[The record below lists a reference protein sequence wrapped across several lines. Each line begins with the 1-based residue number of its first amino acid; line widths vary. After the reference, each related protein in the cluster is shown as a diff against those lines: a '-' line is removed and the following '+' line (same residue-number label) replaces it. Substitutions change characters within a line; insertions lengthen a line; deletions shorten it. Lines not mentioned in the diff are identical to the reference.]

1 MINILRVLKGFTG
14 RIRPV
19 MMLSVFFVYSVIGNA
34 GTVTFAG
41 KTLNTL
47 TYSGQESITI
57 AEFTSKT
64 GAKWAWVPEKKKAVL
79 VYNES
84 RYILTANN
92 RTVVVD
98 GGGLHLPRDIGWDG
112 TNIYIPVSVLNLL
125 FNTKPSD
132 VQPAEE
138 TEIEKIYISGTGP
151 TTLKVVASGPISCD
165 VTEKSKTAVTLKI
178 PVGSAVKTVNA
189 SGLISSAT
197 LQNSNKRTTIELKL
211 SKPCKVASKGITNGV
226 EITFTP
232 VVEQTTVSQPSAKKK
247 LIIVVDPGHGGR
259 DPGAVGKKGTK
270 ESAMVLDVS
279 KRLKKLLETQGH
291 TVYLTRDSD
300 KHVSLADRTKY
311 ANQKKADLFISIHF
325 NANNSSSPHGFETYF
340 LGSHRLEYAK
350 NVALRENA
358 SLKYDIGEKAYNPDE
373 VLNDIIATLLTNR
386 FQKESEELA
395 GYIQDA
401 SVTKTGFSNRGL
413 NQAGFYVLKGCSM
426 PAVLVEGGFLSNPTE
441 EGKIRES
448 SYRQKVAEGI
458 ANGVSK
464 YVKAL

>member
-1 MINILRVLKGFTG
+1 MRSILENLSHVARSAGSAILPSILLMATVL
-14 RIRPV
+14 
-19 MMLSVFFVYSVIGNA
+19 NA
-34 GTVTFAG
+34 GTVSFAG
-41 KTLNTL
+41 KTLSTI
-47 TYSGQESITI
+47 TFAGQESVTI

-79 VYNES
+79 VYAER

-98 GGGLHLPRDIGWDG
+98 GGGIHLPAEIGWDG
-112 TNIYIPVSVLNLL
+112 THIYIPVSVLDLM
-125 FNTKPSD
+125 FNTRPSD

-138 TEIEKIYISGTGP
+138 TEIEKIYISGAGP
-151 TTLKVVASGPISCD
+151 TTFKVVASGPISCE
-165 VTEKSKTAVTLKI
+165 VVEKSSTAVTLKI
-178 PVGSAVKTVNA
+178 PVGSAVKTINA
-189 SGLISSAT
+189 SGLVSTAS
-197 LQNSNKRTTIELKL
+197 LQNSNKRTTIDLKL
-211 SKPCKVASKGITNGV
+211 AKPCKVSSKGITNGV

-232 VVEQTTVSQPSAKKK
+232 VAGQATVTQPAAKKK
-247 LIIVVDPGHGGR
+247 LVIVVDPGHGGR
-259 DPGAVGKKGTK
+259 DPGAIGKKGTK
-270 ESAMVLDVS
+270 ESAMVLDAC
-279 KRLKKLLETQGH
+279 KRLKKLLEAQGH
-291 TVYLTRDSD
+291 TVLLTRDED
-300 KHVSLADRTKY
+300 KHVPLADRTKF
-311 ANQKKADLFISIHF
+311 ANQKKADLFISVHF

-401 SVTKTGFSNRGL
+401 SVAKTGFSDRGL

-426 PAVLVEGGFLSNPTE
+426 PAVLVEGGFLSNPSE
-441 EGKIRES
+441 EAKIRES

-458 ANGVSK
+458 AGGVAK
-464 YVKAL
+464 YVNTL